1 MGDGADLGLQAKQR
15 RLPAINGAEG
25 EGGTDEG
32 EEKPAEVGGRMD
44 LGCLDLGR
52 LDLVYP
58 SPRTVEQMREGL
70 DLSHLPSPVEEMSRA
85 GAGLLLAEK
94 GRGAPVQERE
104 RERRRDW
111 RGRVDGSGRCSLG
124 AVIGSSVG
132 PMPSTTLFLGQLSD
146 ARTTFI
152 SGRREYFVI

>member
-15 RLPAINGAEG
+15 RLPAVNGAEG

-104 RERRRDW
+104 RETPRLE
-111 RGRVDGSGRCSLG
+111 GTSGWLRAMQPRCG
-124 AVIGSSVG
+124 YREQCGTDA
-132 PMPSTTLFLGQLSD
+132 PDDTL
-146 ARTTFI
+146 
-152 SGRREYFVI
+152 SGIAFGC